1 MDLDVLTEAIDR
13 LSGVDPSAYCDGE
26 SIEALQRELAR
37 LDSFVTDA
45 TAAFDASGNW
55 ALDGAQNASM
65 WLASRCRLPKTQAR
79 RVVRRGR
86 ELRHLPD
93 CKRAWAAGDIAAAH
107 VDVVTS
113 LRRHP
118 TEDALVRDESMLV
131 DQASTLRFE
140 AFTRAVAYWK
150 QLADPDGADFDDEK
164 RRDRRHVYLERS
176 FDGVWLGG
184 ITLDPISGSIVGDEL
199 ERIESEMFESDWA
212 AARAEL
218 GREPVSSD
226 LARTPGQRRAD
237 ALVEMATRSRT
248 APSDGRPPRPLFS
261 ILVGYETLHGRI
273 CELASGT
280 AVAPGLLMP
289 WLDEAYFE
297 RVVFAPG
304 RRVEVSATA
313 RLFSGATRRAVE
325 VRDRE
330 CMHPYCDRPAD
341 ASQIDH
347 IVPYGAGGTTTQE
360 NGRVLCRFHNQLR
373 NQRPPPDR

>member
-13 LSGVDPSAYCDGE
+13 LSGADPSMYSDAE
-26 SIEALQRELAR
+26 SIERLQRQLAR

-65 WLASRCRLPKTQAR
+65 WLASRCRLPKAQAR

-107 VDVVTS
+107 IDVFTS
-113 LRRHP
+113 LRRLP
-118 TEDALVRDESMLV
+118 TEEALVRDEAMLV
-131 DQASTLRFE
+131 DQACTLRFE
-140 AFTRAVAYWK
+140 PFTRAVAYWK
-150 QLADPDGADFDDEK
+150 QLADPDGADGDDQK

-176 FDGVWLGG
+176 FQGMWLGG
-184 ITLDPISGSIVGDEL
+184 ITLDPISGSIVGEEL
-199 ERIESEMFESDWA
+199 ERIEGDMFESDWA
-212 AARAEL
+212 AARTEL
-218 GREPVSSD
+218 GREPVSSE
-226 LARTPGQRRAD
+226 LARTAGQRRAD

-248 APSDGRPPRPLFS
+248 APSDGRRPRPLFT

-273 CELASGT
+273 CELSSGT
-280 AVAPGLLMP
+280 AISPGSLLP

-297 RVVFAPG
+297 RAVFAPG
-304 RRVEVSATA
+304 GRVEVSPTT

-325 VRDRE
+325 VRDRA
-330 CMHPYCDRPAD
+330 CTHPYCDRPAD
-341 ASQIDH
+341 DSQIDH
-347 IVPYGAGGTTTQE
+347 IVPYTAGGATTQE